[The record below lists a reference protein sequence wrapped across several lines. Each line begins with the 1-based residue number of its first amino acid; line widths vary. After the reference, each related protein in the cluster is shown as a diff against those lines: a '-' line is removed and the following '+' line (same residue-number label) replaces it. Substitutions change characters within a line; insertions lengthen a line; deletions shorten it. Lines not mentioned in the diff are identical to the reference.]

1 MKPERPSR
9 LDSVRGAIAGSRAV
23 AIGMAARA
31 LFEAGGR
38 RLLHPTLQRAVRG
51 AVEREAS
58 MVLSTAGVA
67 ARAIEASPAP
77 MMAVRGARAASR
89 QLVRGVAGAAAAGAA
104 LDGGWALLKAV
115 RKVRKGEMTGRQAAV
130 QVTREA
136 GAGAAATAAGTAA
149 AALLITLTGGI
160 GAPAVFIVAA
170 AASMGAKAGIDAW
183 LDRGQ
188 VPEGSYGRLGS
199 VKVGL
204 REPEHV

>member
-130 QVTREA
+130 QVTRAA
-136 GAGAAATAAGTAA
+136 GAGAAAPAAGPAA
-149 AALLITLTGGI
+149 AALL
-160 GAPAVFIVAA
+160 IVAA